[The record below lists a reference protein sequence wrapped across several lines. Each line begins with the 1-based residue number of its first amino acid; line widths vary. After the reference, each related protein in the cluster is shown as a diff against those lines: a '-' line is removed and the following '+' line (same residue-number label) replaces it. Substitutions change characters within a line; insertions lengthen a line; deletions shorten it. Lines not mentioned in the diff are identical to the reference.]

1 MNFGSSLQS
10 VSGSTLQVQTL
21 QSINAISQP
30 LTHIINL
37 SITHGIV
44 PDEMKIARVIPL
56 FKADDRD
63 VFTNYRPVSIL
74 PSFSK
79 FIERIIYN
87 RFLEYFNKYSIL
99 SDKQYGFR
107 KNHSTSLALVDLYDK
122 ISTAIDQ
129 KEIAVGIFLDLSKAF
144 DTVNHSIL
152 FDKLKYYGIRG
163 LALDWVKSYFSNRVQ
178 FVQFND
184 CFSASK
190 NISCGVPQGSIL
202 GPLFFLLYI
211 NDIANVSK
219 LVDLIL
225 FADDTSIFFSHKDI
239 NYLNNVLN
247 RELRKLSDWFI
258 VNKLSL
264 NLTKTKFMI
273 FKPRQKARHPDVQL
287 TLNNRCIEQVNETV
301 FLGVILDETL
311 SWKSHI
317 SHVANK
323 ISKSIGIIFRSSF
336 YLFDISL
343 RILYYSIIYPYL
355 EYCNLVWASTYSS
368 NLCRIVLLQKRAI
381 RILNKS
387 EFRAH
392 TDPLFKKL
400 NILKFEDIRSLQLGQ
415 FMYCHKNSLLPKRFN
430 SMFVLNN
437 QVHTYDTRHS
447 KAFHVPL
454 CRTNIK
460 QFCVGFQGPKLLNS
474 LPLELVN
481 STSLILFKKKLKAF
495 FFVNY

>member
-1 MNFGSSLQS
+1 M
-10 VSGSTLQVQTL
+10 
-21 QSINAISQP
+21 
-30 LTHIINL
+30 
-37 SITHGIV
+37 
-44 PDEMKIARVIPL
+44 
-56 FKADDRD
+56 
-63 VFTNYRPVSIL
+63 
-74 PSFSK
+74 
-79 FIERIIYN
+79 
-87 RFLEYFNKYSIL
+87 
-99 SDKQYGFR
+99 YG
-107 KNHSTSLALVDLYDK
+107 K

-178 FVQFND
+178 FVPFND

-264 NLTKTKFMI
+264 NLTKTKFKI
-273 FKPRQKARHPDVQL
+273 FKPRQKVRHPDVQL

-323 ISKSIGIIFRSSF
+323 ISKSIGIIFRSCF

-343 RILYYSIIYPYL
+343 HY
-355 EYCNLVWASTYSS
+355 
-368 NLCRIVLLQKRAI
+368 
-381 RILNKS
+381 
-387 EFRAH
+387 F
-392 TDPLFKKL
+392 
-400 NILKFEDIRSLQLGQ
+400 
-415 FMYCHKNSLLPKRFN
+415 
-430 SMFVLNN
+430 
-437 QVHTYDTRHS
+437 
-447 KAFHVPL
+447 
-454 CRTNIK
+454 
-460 QFCVGFQGPKLLNS
+460 
-474 LPLELVN
+474 
-481 STSLILFKKKLKAF
+481 ILFNHLSIP
-495 FFVNY
+495 